1 MKYPKLFDKQPQIN
15 KPLLADL
22 EKRGLIVSAK
32 STHKSERRVAEV
44 TNPTAGEVIGYSL
57 LAKKFRD
64 GEISQ
69 LDARILLVIE
79 ATRAK
84 GPRET
89 HIARLVSNAFTADKG
104 KALSKVESWARIQ
117 TKRK

>member
-15 KPLLADL
+15 KPFLAEL

-69 LDARILLVIE
+69 FDARMLLVIE
-79 ATRAK
+79 SARAK
-84 GPRET
+84 GPRDT
-89 HIARLVSNAFTADKG
+89 HVSRLASNAFTTDKEQV
-104 KALSKVESWARIQ
+104 LSKVESWARIQ
-117 TKRK
+117 AKRK